1 LNDSRAKNTWI
12 GFDEG
17 MHNDTCMQPGYFTA
31 IRDYLEGSIVKS
43 ELDQGY
49 AGWQGLVSIGS

>member
-1 LNDSRAKNTWI
+1 MVKLHELNDSRAKNTWI

-49 AGWQGLVSIGS
+49 AG